1 MQTWA
6 GGLHAGQDHAVV
18 VVAAAG
24 VVVVV
29 VDLVMVRDYLVV
41 FSWPACA
48 PSSDALSVVPHIL
61 VKSPLVCVSLSLNNL
76 QLHPQPLAVA
86 DQGLVVCL
94 QVLSLH
100 QPLGPAVLSIAAVLQ
115 SPPLLLQLDHI
126 LPGEAV
132 QSLVQLP
139 DAEGDEL

>member
-6 GGLHAGQDHAVV
+6 WGLHAGQDHAVV
-18 VVAAAG
+18 VVAAG
-24 VVVVV
+24 VVVV
-29 VDLVMVRDYLVV
+29 VDLVMVRDDLLV
-41 FSWPACA
+41 FSWPAC
-48 PSSDALSVVPHIL
+48 SSDALSVVPHVLIQP
-61 VKSPLVCVSLSLNNL
+61 PLVGVPLSLHDL

-86 DQGLVVCL
+86 DQRLVIYL

-115 SPPLLLQLDHI
+115 SPPLLLELDHV